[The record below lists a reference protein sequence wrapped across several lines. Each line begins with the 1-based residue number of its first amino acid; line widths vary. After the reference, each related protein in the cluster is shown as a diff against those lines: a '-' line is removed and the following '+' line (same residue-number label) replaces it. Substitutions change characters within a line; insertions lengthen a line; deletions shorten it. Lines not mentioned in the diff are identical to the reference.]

1 MQSAKVL
8 GSLFMVQFLEPGR
21 TILRRTA
28 KLTALELS
36 LTKHLSLANRRGQF
50 LRNNWHHK
58 KIRFTIWYPR
68 PGLPYEVIW
77 SFFDDFAQQP
87 VCPLGPNKFEIL
99 RSSKVSMN
107 KSLQAEYNRQKIFHN
122 FFIQTMLNRKSNNTT
137 MNTFILL
144 TNMIFICNI
153 LQNCMNFYCFVMAIL
168 PYHYVIPYE
177 ISLPS
182 HTLYYSVWN
191 NIA

>member
-1 MQSAKVL
+1 MGEICLWCS
-8 GSLFMVQFLEPGR
+8 
-21 TILRRTA
+21 
-28 KLTALELS
+28 
-36 LTKHLSLANRRGQF
+36 
-50 LRNNWHHK
+50 NNWGWVDHW
-58 KIRFTIWYPR
+58 FTIWYPR

-107 KSLQAEYNRQKIFHN
+107 RSLQAEYNRQKIFHN

-177 ISLPS
+177 ISHPSQLVHIIPLPR
-182 HTLYYSVWN
+182 LKSVTVLVWLL
-191 NIA
+191 

>member
-1 MQSAKVL
+1 MSK
-8 GSLFMVQFLEPGR
+8 
-21 TILRRTA
+21 
-28 KLTALELS
+28 
-36 LTKHLSLANRRGQF
+36 N
-50 LRNNWHHK
+50 K
-58 KIRFTIWYPR
+58 KIEINIFWLESINLTTIWYPR
-68 PGLPYEVIW
+68 PGLPYEAIW

-153 LQNCMNFYCFVMAIL
+153 LQNCINFYCFVMAIL

-182 HTLYYSVWN
+182 HTLYYSGTILHKTKCWLIEVRIDILN
-191 NIA
+191 DLFIFSCFY

>member
-1 MQSAKVL
+1 MK
-8 GSLFMVQFLEPGR
+8 R
-21 TILRRTA
+21 
-28 KLTALELS
+28 
-36 LTKHLSLANRRGQF
+36 
-50 LRNNWHHK
+50 
-58 KIRFTIWYPR
+58 RFTIWYPR

-107 KSLQAEYNRQKIFHN
+107 RSLQAEYNRQKIFHN

-182 HTLYYSVWN
+182 HTLYYSGTILHKTKCWN
-191 NIA
+191 PMAGFILYWLDENFVHIKGWSYWLSC

>member
-1 MQSAKVL
+1 MTMSDGGGCIHWPYRFCRPCPPSQVPFSH
-8 GSLFMVQFLEPGR
+8 LFGTNERGIYNDHFR
-21 TILRRTA
+21 
-28 KLTALELS
+28 
-36 LTKHLSLANRRGQF
+36 ANNQ
-50 LRNNWHHK
+50 W
-58 KIRFTIWYPR
+58 FTIWYPR

-107 KSLQAEYNRQKIFHN
+107 RSLQAEYNRQKIFHN

-182 HTLYYSVWN
+182 HTLYYSGT
-191 NIA
+191 ILHKTKC